1 MGDVAAISRAITQI
15 SMRDEH
21 PPPSAVVQSTELPSL
36 GTERHLV
43 FPLKVSFPL
52 HKGDLVG
59 VLEILRFA
67 LDDKKREIKNE
78 EASHQRRETSSHL
91 KNHHYAKNFFPTVFL
106 NSIIIF

>member
-21 PPPSAVVQSTELPSL
+21 PTPSAFVQSTELPSL

-59 VLEILRFA
+59 VSEILRFA
-67 LDDKKREIKNE
+67 LDDK
-78 EASHQRRETSSHL
+78 RRD
-91 KNHHYAKNFFPTVFL
+91 KK
-106 NSIIIF
+106 